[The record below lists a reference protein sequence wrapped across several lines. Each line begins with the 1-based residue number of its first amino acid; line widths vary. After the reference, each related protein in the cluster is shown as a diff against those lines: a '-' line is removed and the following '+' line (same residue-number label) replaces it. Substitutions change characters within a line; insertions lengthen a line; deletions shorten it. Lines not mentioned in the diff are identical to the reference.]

1 MMKDIIKDYFL
12 DKPGTFENDV
22 DHKHITL
29 NLASEQ
35 LVEITTNSIEVKL
48 NKQMSEQLHGKFR
61 CTRTIKKEG
70 QFEWN
75 EIPIDDGIS
84 LNDLYEIIDHSYE
97 SAMDALPENEQRE
110 VLDLEW

>member
-61 CTRTIKKEG
+61 STKTIKTEG

-75 EIPIDDGIS
+75 EIPIDADIS

-97 SAMDALPENEQRE
+97 SAMDTLPENEQNE
-110 VLDLEW
+110 ILDLEW